1 MKIKVAVMFP
11 PNNLAIITV
20 LYIEAKE
27 EMEALRDGFVNFE
40 VNYAPLRTAITTL
53 KSGIIY
59 CGMAFHIA
67 CVRSFGILTLEFYQ
81 MQESE
86 ISLTSHY
93 CAPFYVMRM
102 NR

>member
-1 MKIKVAVMFP
+1 M
-11 PNNLAIITV
+11 NLAIITV
-20 LYIEAKE
+20 LYIEEGE
-27 EMEALRDGFVNFE
+27 EVEALRDGFINFE
-40 VNYAPLRTAITTL
+40 VNYAPLHTAITTL

-67 CVRSFGILTLEFYQ
+67 WVRTGILTLEFVQ
-81 MQESE
+81 MQKLE
-86 ISLTSHY
+86 ILLTSHY

>member
-1 MKIKVAVMFP
+1 V
-11 PNNLAIITV
+11 
-20 LYIEAKE
+20 
-27 EMEALRDGFVNFE
+27 EALRDGFENFKIDN
-40 VNYAPLRTAITTL
+40 VLLRTAITTL

-67 CVRSFGILTLEFYQ
+67 CVRSFGILTLEFVQ
-81 MQESE
+81 MQKFE
-86 ISLTSHY
+86 ILLTSHY